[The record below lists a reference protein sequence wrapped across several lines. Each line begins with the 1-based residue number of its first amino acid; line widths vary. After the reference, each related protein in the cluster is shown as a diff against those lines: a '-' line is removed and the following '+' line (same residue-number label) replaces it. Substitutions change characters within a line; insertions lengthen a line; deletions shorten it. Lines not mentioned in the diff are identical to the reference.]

1 MTFNSFKSVKSK
13 IFITYGV
20 LLMIT
25 VLFSNAVFYYFA
37 KEYIYKNTVNALKSI
52 SRDVIWDDIKG
63 KNLKDN
69 FSFAVHKY
77 EFSIRNVFI
86 QAQYNGKIVL
96 KSKNLIGLELPIQK
110 LLKKNSISHLKIHKI
125 SKYNIIMYSTK
136 ISGDENYT
144 VQIATTTKTE
154 QDHLEKIINMF
165 LFGDPIFILFVLL
178 IIYKML
184 QDVLRPMNVMVKT
197 AKEISITDLNKRIP
211 FYDNGDEFAELAK
224 TLNNMFSKLQSSY
237 KQIKQFSQ
245 DASHQLKTPLTSIRL
260 QAGVTLKKDRDINEY
275 KNVLK
280 SIKNEITYLQN
291 MINDLFLLAQMDN
304 DAIKDNFENIRLDIV
319 LMNVIGEFI
328 VIANKKGVTLDI
340 KDIDNT
346 VILGDSTQISVLCS
360 NLIDNAIKYTE
371 KGKRV
376 LIELK
381 NYMMTIED
389 EGVGIEEKNI
399 NAVFDRFFRADSN
412 DSKIVKGYGLGLSMV
427 KIIAN
432 IHKADINIQS
442 EIKVG
447 TKITVKFLK
456 PI

>member
-1 MTFNSFKSVKSK
+1 MTMEMN
-13 IFITYGV
+13 
-20 LLMIT
+20 LL
-25 VLFSNAVFYYFA
+25 
-37 KEYIYKNTVNALKSI
+37 
-52 SRDVIWDDIKG
+52 
-63 KNLKDN
+63 
-69 FSFAVHKY
+69 
-77 EFSIRNVFI
+77 
-86 QAQYNGKIVL
+86 
-96 KSKNLIGLELPIQK
+96 
-110 LLKKNSISHLKIHKI
+110 
-125 SKYNIIMYSTK
+125 
-136 ISGDENYT
+136 
-144 VQIATTTKTE
+144 
-154 QDHLEKIINMF
+154 
-165 LFGDPIFILFVLL
+165 
-178 IIYKML
+178 
-184 QDVLRPMNVMVKT
+184 
-197 AKEISITDLNKRIP
+197 
-211 FYDNGDEFAELAK
+211 
-224 TLNNMFSKLQSSY
+224 LQSSY

-447 TKITVKFLK
+447 TKITVKFPKISKTDLK
-456 PI
+456 LLRLSNNFDLSF